1 MDFPVD
7 EKLPGAY
14 FTDIINAQ
22 IMMVKMYLEDLDTPI
37 VFSPCCRSGT
47 ASFRFYTEYHQ

>member
-22 IMMVKMYLEDLDTPI
+22 LMMVKIYLEDLDTPI
-37 VFSPCCRSGT
+37 VFLPMVGLGQHHSGST
-47 ASFRFYTEYHQ
+47 